1 MRNLTKN
8 KIKILRKMNQRSVSN
23 PIKNKNKM
31 FKKMMTITKTKKRI
45 HLSQIIKAMTNRS
58 NKTKA
63 K

>member
-45 HLSQIIKAMTNRS
+45 H
-58 NKTKA
+58 
-63 K
+63 